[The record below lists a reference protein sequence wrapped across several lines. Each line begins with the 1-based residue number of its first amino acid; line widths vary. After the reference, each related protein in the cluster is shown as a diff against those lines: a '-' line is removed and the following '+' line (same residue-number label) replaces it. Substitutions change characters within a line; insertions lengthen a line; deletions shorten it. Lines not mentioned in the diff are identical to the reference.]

1 MPVLRQIATCTAPST
16 MVVERRSHR
25 KDRDLDYRVEVCAR
39 HRWLAEEDWG
49 KSFTGEGAG
58 GRCGTVIDYR
68 DYDQVVQSHSDL
80 WLRPLAMNGLE
91 DYSGD
96 VALAL
101 GAAAQFLAGARAY
114 REEGGTV
121 AALGHAARVAEALA
135 AGVLGTE
142 EGQAQV
148 LAALS
153 AAETVVS
160 ADRGA

>member
-16 MVVERRSHR
+16 LVIERRSRR
-25 KDRDLDYRVEVCAR
+25 KDRDVDYRVEVCAR
-39 HRWLAEEDWG
+39 HRWLVERDWG

-58 GRCGTVIDYR
+58 GRCGTVVDYR

-80 WLRPLAMNGLE
+80 WLRSLAMHGTE
-91 DYSGD
+91 DHGGD

-101 GAAAQFLAGARAY
+101 AAATEFLAGVRAC
-114 REEGGTV
+114 REAGGVT

-135 AGVLGTE
+135 AGVLGAD

-153 AAETVVS
+153 AAETVVI

>member
-16 MVVERRSHR
+16 LVIERRSRR
-25 KDRDLDYRVEVCAR
+25 KGRDVDYRVEVCAR
-39 HRWLAEEDWG
+39 HRWLAERDWG

-58 GRCGTVIDYR
+58 GRCGTVVDYR
-68 DYDQVVQSHSDL
+68 GYDQVVQSHSDL
-80 WLRPLAMNGLE
+80 WLRPLAMHGPE
-91 DYSGD
+91 DHGGD

-101 GAAAQFLAGARAY
+101 AAAVEFLVGARAG
-114 REEGGTV
+114 REAGGV
-121 AALGHAARVAEALA
+121 PAALGHAARVAEALA
-135 AGVLGTE
+135 AGVLGVE

-153 AAETVVS
+153 AAEAVAV